1 MYVAPSEPLNVTAMS
16 INSTSVLITWE
27 QPESPNGILRF
38 YRVTYTS
45 AQPPDATPITVNTID
60 NSTSE
65 IIGGLEPFTAYRVFV
80 VGVTV
85 EEGPPSEV
93 VMIMTNESGRCS
105 AVLLIH
111 VYVCTCTLLLWL
123 IN

>member
-1 MYVAPSEPLNVTAMS
+1 MNVAAMS
-16 INSTSVLITWE
+16 INSTSVSITWE

-45 AQPPDATPITVNTID
+45 AQPPDAPAITVNTTD
-60 NSTSE
+60 NFTSM
-65 IIGGLEPFTAYRVFV
+65 IIGGLEPFTAYRVSV

-93 VMIMTNESGRCS
+93 VMIITNESGRYS
-105 AVLLIH
+105 TVLLMH
-111 VYVCTCTLLLWL
+111 VYVPCY
-123 IN
+123 

>member
-16 INSTSVLITWE
+16 INSTSVLIMWE

-38 YRVTYTS
+38 YRVTYTI
-45 AQPPDATPITVNTID
+45 AQPSDATSATVSTTG
-60 NSTSE
+60 NSTSV
-65 IIGGLEPFTAYRVFV
+65 IIGGLEPFTAYRVSV
-80 VGVTV
+80 VGMTV

-93 VMIMTNESGRCS
+93 VMIMTNESGRYNT
-105 AVLLIH
+105 VLLIH
-111 VYVCTCTLLLWL
+111 MYICTLLLVWL